1 MKTTEPK
8 GILSWCFPWLN
19 PLLIGLVLGYLLAE
33 FNVNHH
39 SQSIEVKDVSTV
51 LKR

>member
-19 PLLIGLVLGYLLAE
+19 PLLIGLALGYLLAQ
-33 FNVNHH
+33 FNFNDHF
-39 SQSIEVKDVSTV
+39 QSIEAKNVSTV
-51 LKR
+51 LER